1 LFVAELRTPYVALRE
16 QSPSFEAPFFLSGGR
31 APTAVPAGARF
42 SNRCPEGFARQAVAI
57 RNLEVR
63 RRLVPVL
70 AIGRPFDG

>member
-1 LFVAELRTPYVALRE
+1 L
-16 QSPSFEAPFFLSGGR
+16 GGS
-31 APTAVPAGARF
+31 APTAVPAGAFR
-42 SNRCPEGFARQAVAI
+42 PEGFARQAVAI

>member
-1 LFVAELRTPYVALRE
+1 LFVAELRTPYVAPRE
-16 QSPSFEAPFFLSGGR
+16 QSPSFEAPFFLSGGS
-31 APTAVPAGARF
+31 APTAVPAGALQ
-42 SNRCPEGFARQAVAI
+42 PEGFARQAVAI